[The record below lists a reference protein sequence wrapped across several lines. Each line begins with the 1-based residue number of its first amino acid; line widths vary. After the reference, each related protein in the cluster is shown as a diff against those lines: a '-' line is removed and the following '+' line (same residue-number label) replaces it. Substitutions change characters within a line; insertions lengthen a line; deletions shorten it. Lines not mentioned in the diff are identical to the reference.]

1 MNPTTLSPENEM
13 EQSKEL
19 LVNMGPQH
27 PSTHGV
33 LRLMV
38 KLDGEQV
45 TWCEPDIGYLHRCF
59 EKLSEAKTY
68 PMVIPFTDRT
78 DYIAAISNE
87 LCLCMGVEKMVGI
100 QVPERAEY
108 IRVMLTEFQRIC
120 SHLLALGAM
129 ALDLGAVS
137 PFLYAW
143 RDREYMYTLFERITG
158 GRMLYNYLRFGGVR
172 NDLPPGIIGK
182 PTDGAELKE
191 KTIWGFLNYFDSYVM
206 PEWDGLLTRNR
217 IFEWRTKGIGQLPAK
232 TAIAYGASGPVLR
245 GSGVKWDLRR
255 DAPYSIYDRFEFDI
269 PTGKENGDVFDRY
282 LIRIKEMYESAK
294 IVKQALNWLAENGGE
309 IMGKVPRIIK
319 PPPGEHYQR
328 IEGPRGEV
336 GCWIISD
343 GTANPYRVKWRS
355 PCFVHLELMPVL
367 TPGHLIADVVAILG
381 SIDIVLGEVDR

>member
-1 MNPTTLSPENEM
+1 M

-68 PMVIPFTDRT
+68 PQVIPFTDRT
-78 DYIAAISNE
+78 DYLSALSNE
-87 LCLCMGVEKMVGI
+87 LCYCLAIEKMIGI

-120 SHLLALGAM
+120 SHLIGVGAM
-129 ALDLGAVS
+129 AMDLGAVT

-143 RDREYMYTLFERITG
+143 RDREYMYSLFERITG

-172 NDLPPGIIGK
+172 NDLPPGIIGS
-182 PTDGAELKE
+182 PNDGPDKKE
-191 KTIWGFLNYFDSYVM
+191 KTIWGFINYFENYVM
-206 PEWDGLLTRNR
+206 PEWTALVTGNR
-217 IFEWRTKGIGQLPAK
+217 IFEWRTKDIAPLSSK
-232 TAIAYGASGPVLR
+232 DAIAYGASGPVLR
-245 GSGVKWDLRR
+245 GSGVNWDLRR
-255 DAPYSIYDRFEFDI
+255 DDPYSIYDRFEWDVI
-269 PTGKENGDVFDRY
+269 VGKENGDVYDRWQV
-282 LIRIKEMYESAK
+282 RMGEMIQSAR
-294 IVKQALNWLAENGGE
+294 IVKQALMWLSENGGE
-309 IMGKVPRIIK
+309 ILGKVPRVIK

-328 IEGPRGEV
+328 IEGSRGEV

-355 PCFVHLELMPVL
+355 PCFVHLELMPL
-367 TPGHLIADVVAILG
+367 LIPGNKIADAVAILG